1 MFIGFTVSGCRASRC
16 KFRSSRLIVA
26 FSRGG
31 QTTLEPTVG
40 SRSLLRPAQ
49 PCAFVERELRPLRAA
64 HLLHP
69 LLPRR
74 QRMLSD
80 GEPVAAPAAS
90 APPAPASPTAYG
102 AACSSGCTPAR
113 PVHAYWIQYEEP
125 LSSVPSLDV
134 VRDCDLP
141 QRLSP
146 PCQSRVVIRLIATDA
161 GRGLL
166 TRPRSAED

>member
-1 MFIGFTVSGCRASRC
+1 MSCPTCPRAEMGTLIMCSGGRAGQRQVGIGRGIGGGGHAPEHGKACGVVEQRRREPPAPAQG
-16 KFRSSRLIVA
+16 KRSS
-26 FSRGG
+26 
-31 QTTLEPTVG
+31 
-40 SRSLLRPAQ
+40 
-49 PCAFVERELRPLRAA
+49 AA
-64 HLLHP
+64 
-69 LLPRR
+69 
-74 QRMLSD
+74 
-80 GEPVAAPAAS
+80 
-90 APPAPASPTAYG
+90 PAPASPAPHG

-146 PCQSRVVIRLIATDA
+146 RCQSRVVIRLIATDA